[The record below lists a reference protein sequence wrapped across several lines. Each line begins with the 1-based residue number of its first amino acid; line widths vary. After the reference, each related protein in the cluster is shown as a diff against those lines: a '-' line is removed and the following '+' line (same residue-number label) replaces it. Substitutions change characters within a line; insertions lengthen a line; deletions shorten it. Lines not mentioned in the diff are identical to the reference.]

1 MVLINFYLMI
11 IIMFCTIN
19 IYYLASIMPKQK
31 VSVNNY
37 RSEEYLFV
45 VAQNV
50 SYLKRFAGL

>member
-1 MVLINFYLMI
+1 MI
-11 IIMFCTIN
+11 IIMFCSIN
-19 IYYLASIMPKQK
+19 IYYLAPIMPEQK

-37 RSEEYLFV
+37 ISEEYLFA